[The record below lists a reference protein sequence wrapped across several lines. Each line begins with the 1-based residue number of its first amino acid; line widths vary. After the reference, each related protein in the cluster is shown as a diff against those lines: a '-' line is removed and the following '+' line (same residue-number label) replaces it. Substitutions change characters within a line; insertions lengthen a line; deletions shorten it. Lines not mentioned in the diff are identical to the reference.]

1 MITRARRPS
10 HIIFLAGVFLGLAAG
25 TLRAQFNP
33 PQAPTPRKNYAAAYV
48 NPHAPAID
56 GKLDDPVWAGAG
68 WEGGFIQSRP
78 YEGREPSQKTE
89 FKITYDEH
97 AIYIAVRAL
106 DSRTHEIERR
116 ISRRDNC
123 GGDTVSVSIDSLF
136 DHLTAYVFTVNACGV
151 KADQMV
157 VNGGMDYSDEHD
169 MSWDPIWDAAAAIDQ
184 NGWTAEMSIPFS
196 QLRFGNKELQVWG
209 LQVSRYLFR
218 LSEESEWQ
226 PIPRNA
232 PGYVHLYGELR
243 GLRGLAS
250 PHQFEIMPYTV
261 GRLKTYRAEPGNP
274 FSTGSD
280 RSLVGGLDGKIG
292 VTSDLTMNF
301 TVNPDFGQVEAD
313 PSVVNLTAYETYF
326 EEKRPFFIEG
336 RNILNYQLVGGD
348 GESSSDNLFYS
359 RRIGRYP
366 QYVPDTGAYLE
377 MPEATPILGA
387 FKLTGKTRSGLSI
400 GVLDSLTARESAL
413 LSDGGVPYGLPVE
426 PLTNYFVAR
435 AQQDYNG
442 GATTLG
448 GMLTSVNRDI
458 RNANLS
464 FLHDAAQTGGLDFF
478 HSWKNKT
485 YYFSLKTIFSRVH
498 GSPEAILATQTS
510 SVRYFQRP
518 DADYLKVDPTRR
530 SLFGT
535 GGSVE
540 IGKQGGG
547 HWQYVAGFTWR
558 SPGLELND
566 VGFLRQTDQMT
577 EYVWAGYN
585 VYEPAGIF
593 RSYSVNLNQRAT
605 WNFGGQTTSNGGNF
619 NAWGQFKNF
628 WSAGL
633 GLNLSAESL
642 SPSSLRGGPS
652 LRQAPLRSLWFNVQT
667 DNRRKI
673 RLSLSASGTERTNG
687 DSEYW
692 SVRPALN
699 IVPSPALTLS
709 FEPHV
714 RGQPERPSVHRDAG
728 VRRREPVHL
737 RRHRPV
743 HLRPDRAAELQ
754 PDARPVGPALRHAVR
769 FGRQVLGLQAHH
781 RLPVEGPGRA
791 LSGFRAGP
799 AGLQPRGGD
808 LCCGRR
814 PRRSGRL
821 QLHQPRVQFPGDA
834 VESRHPL
841 GIHPRL
847 DSVCRLVAGPDGVGG
862 RRHVRA
868 PPRLRRAV
876 RRPPLQRVSDQV
888 FLLLPAIIKLVTG
901 YQFPYYPLGRETG

>member
-1 MITRARRPS
+1 M
-10 HIIFLAGVFLGLAAG
+10 
-25 TLRAQFNP
+25 
-33 PQAPTPRKNYAAAYV
+33 
-48 NPHAPAID
+48 
-56 GKLDDPVWAGAG
+56 
-68 WEGGFIQSRP
+68 
-78 YEGREPSQKTE
+78 
-89 FKITYDEH
+89 
-97 AIYIAVRAL
+97 
-106 DSRTHEIERR
+106 
-116 ISRRDNC
+116 
-123 GGDTVSVSIDSLF
+123 
-136 DHLTAYVFTVNACGV
+136 
-151 KADQMV
+151 
-157 VNGGMDYSDEHD
+157 
-169 MSWDPIWDAAAAIDQ
+169 
-184 NGWTAEMSIPFS
+184 
-196 QLRFGNKELQVWG
+196 
-209 LQVSRYLFR
+209 SRYLFR

-226 PIPRNA
+226 PVPRNA

-250 PHQFEIMPYTV
+250 PHQFEIMHTV
-261 GRLKTYRAEPGNP
+261 GRLKTYPGRTREP
-274 FSTGSD
+274 
-280 RSLVGGLDGKIG
+280 LLDGERPEPRRRPG
-292 VTSDLTMNF
+292 RQDRRDERLDHEF
-301 TVNPDFGQVEAD
+301 HGQPGFRPGRGRPLGRQPDG
-313 PSVVNLTAYETYF
+313 LRRRTF

-377 MPEATPILGA
+377 MPDATPILGA
-387 FKLTGKTRSGLSI
+387 FKLTGKTQSGLSI

-435 AQQDYNG
+435 ARQDYNG

-464 FLHDAAQTGGLDFF
+464 FLHDSAQTGGLDFF

-485 YYFSLKTIFSRVH
+485 HYFSLKTIFSRVH

-566 VGFLRQTDQMT
+566 AGFLRQTDQMT

-633 GLNLSAESL
+633 GLSLSAESL

-652 LRQAPLRSLWFNVQT
+652 LRQAPLRSLWFNVST

-699 IVPSPALTLS
+699 IVPSPAMTLS
-709 FEPHV
+709 LSPMYAVNRSVLQYIETPVFGAENRYIFGDIDQSTFGLTV
-714 RGQPERPSVHRDAG
+714 RLNYSLTPDLSVQLYGMPFVSAGKYSAFKRITDSRSKDLAARYQVFASDQLAFNREAETYAVDEDRDGAVDYNFTNPEFNFREMRSNLVIRWEYVPGSTLYVVWSQGRMGSVADG
-728 VRRREPVHL
+728 TFQL
-737 RRHRPV
+737 RRDFDELFGV
-743 HLRPDRAAELQ
+743 HPYNAFLIK
-754 PDARPVGPALRHAVR
+754 
-769 FGRQVLGLQAHH
+769 F
-781 RLPVEGPGRA
+781 
-791 LSGFRAGP
+791 SYCF
-799 AGLQPRGGD
+799 
-808 LCCGRR
+808 
-814 PRRSGRL
+814 
-821 QLHQPRVQFPGDA
+821 QL
-834 VESRHPL
+834 
-841 GIHPRL
+841 
-847 DSVCRLVAGPDGVGG
+847 
-862 RRHVRA
+862 
-868 PPRLRRAV
+868 
-876 RRPPLQRVSDQV
+876 
-888 FLLLPAIIKLVTG
+888 
-901 YQFPYYPLGRETG
+901 